1 MNPVIENDILHVSR
15 VMRNSI
21 VQCAPRLHL
30 VDYWHVRLASLLDTP
45 GMNELQRRTVMGL
58 RRELADI
65 DARQKKLRADAGNT
79 PDCATDPYRRTGDLR
94 LLRSSES

>member
-15 VMRNSI
+15 VMRTSI

-58 RRELADI
+58 RRELVDI
-65 DARQKKLRADAGNT
+65 DAWLRTLRDGAGYT
-79 PDCATDPYRRTGDLR
+79 LDCTTDPYRHTGDLR
-94 LLRSSES
+94 LLRSSDS